1 MRCIVAHI
9 LAKCQQ
15 SSHAPGTSPALSL
28 SLCRDTEYAS
38 PFATSAQREGLRYNG
53 GKLDDITVVVSR
65 LCKVPLAPL
74 LAPAPRLR
82 STSPSVELGGGPRG
96 RVPPST
102 GEPESDSS
110 SPMSQAD

>member
-1 MRCIVAHI
+1 MHCRTYPREMTAEFPRARHVGG
-9 LAKCQQ
+9 
-15 SSHAPGTSPALSL
+15 SLSL

-74 LAPAPRLR
+74 LGPTPRLS
-82 STSPSVELGGGPRG
+82 STSPRVGLGGGPRG
-96 RVPPST
+96 RVLSSA
-102 GEPESDSS
+102 GETEAESS